1 MKWIWIYPT
10 FTVNTV
16 LITRKYSH
24 IKISTHFWILFSSW
38 CYIFAYKS
46 WKHVKKDMFYIR
58 FLSECKYLVPAKQ
71 FSYLIS
77 PPSDQTVII
86 LTNYQA
92 MLKYGEGRV
101 RDAEGMFVSSDK
113 LTITVRWSGCAAN
126 YRCRPAKALQTNWLR
141 LSLV

>member
-1 MKWIWIYPT
+1 MLS
-10 FTVNTV
+10 TV
-16 LITRKYSH
+16 LIFRVNIINLINSH
-24 IKISTHFWILFSSW
+24 MFKFQLNISKLMVFHFRV
-38 CYIFAYKS
+38 
-46 WKHVKKDMFYIR
+46 WKVKKCKKDMFYIR
-58 FLSECKYLVPAKQ
+58 FSSYCKYSVAAKQ

-113 LTITVRWSGCAAN
+113 LTITVRWSGCTAN
-126 YRCRPAKALQTNWLR
+126 YRCRPAKALQTIWLYG
-141 LSLV
+141 